1 MRVISMRL
9 LRDLPIRQKLM
20 VITLLISGAALV
32 VACAAFTAYDYI
44 NFRKLMVRELIT
56 SADLIGD
63 NSTAAISFGDHDAAR
78 EALSSLRANSSL
90 LTADIHDEKGN
101 LFAKY
106 TTASASE
113 VKWMDEIQP
122 QAFEFRFDALVVC
135 RTILLDGKPI
145 GTIRVCSDLAPL
157 HERVRSYALAL
168 LIVLVAGLTASLVV
182 VSRLQRLITGPI
194 LNLTE
199 IARKIASDKNFSAR
213 AVKVSNDELGT
224 LIDCF
229 NGMLDQIQ
237 QRDAQ
242 LTMHRDHLEELVAK
256 RTVELSAAKDKAEE
270 SNRAKSNFLANM
282 SHEIRT
288 PMTAI
293 LGFADLMLSPSQ
305 TMSDQINSLQVV
317 RRNARHLMDLI
328 NDILDI
334 SKIEADKM
342 TLEKIPCD
350 MAQIAVEVASML
362 RPRALAKQLSL
373 QVQFVGLIPT
383 QICTDPLRLKQVLM
397 NLTGNAIKFTEK
409 GEVCI
414 TVSVIKEPGGSRAT
428 FDISDTGIGMTPD
441 QAKKLFQPFVQAD
454 ESMTRKYGGSGLGLV
469 ISKRLAGFMGGDVTV
484 ASIPGKGS
492 TFTFWVDSG
501 DLHNVP
507 MREGLSESLLALAD
521 EGSLNEDIMLR
532 GKILLAE
539 DGLDNQQL
547 LTMHL
552 TMAGAE
558 LVLAENGRIAVEK
571 MRSEKF
577 DLVLMDMQ
585 MPELDGYGATNQLR
599 KLGFTLP
606 IIALTAHAMSGDRAR
621 CIAAGCTDYLTK
633 PIDRELLLRTV
644 ASYLEQTVN
653 KSNGN
658 ASPQAAPAPQAKPLV
673 QEAPKPVP
681 AVAVTPTAPPPAVP
695 PSRADAVA
703 AAMKKAV
710 AGFTSRLPER
720 VSSLLALTDT
730 ADMEELR
737 RLVHQL
743 KGAGTGYGFPKITER
758 AAHTESLIKTS
769 AAVEQIRAGV
779 DELVALIRGVEGYNP
794 NEEKHDKAA
803 TADH

>member
-1 MRVISMRL
+1 MRL

-20 VITLLISGAALV
+20 LITLLISGVALI
-32 VACAAFTAYDYI
+32 VACAAFTTYDYI
-44 NFRKLMVRELIT
+44 TFRKLMVHELIT

-90 LTADIHDEKGN
+90 LTADIHDDKDQ

-106 TTASASE
+106 TTPGASE
-113 VKWMDEIQP
+113 VQWMDEVHP
-122 QAFEFRFDALVVC
+122 EAFEFRLNALVVC

-168 LIVLVAGLTASLVV
+168 LIVLVAGLTASLIA

-194 LNLTE
+194 LNLAQT
-199 IARKIASDKNFSAR
+199 ARTVAGDKNYSAR

-229 NGMLDQIQ
+229 NGMLEQIQ
-237 QRDAQ
+237 QRDVQ

-256 RTVELSAAKDKAEE
+256 RTVELSAARDKAEE

-305 TMSDQINSLQVV
+305 TMSDQINCLQVV

-334 SKIEADKM
+334 SKIEADRM
-342 TLEKIPCD
+342 TVEKIPCD
-350 MAQIAVEVASML
+350 MSQIAVEVASMM

-373 QVQFVGLIPT
+373 RVEFVGLIPT
-383 QICTDPLRLKQVLM
+383 QIRSDPLRLKQVMM

-409 GEVCI
+409 GGVCI
-414 TVSVIKEPGGSRAT
+414 KVSVTKFLGECRAV

-441 QAKKLFQPFVQAD
+441 QTKRLFQPFVQAD
-454 ESMTRKYGGSGLGLV
+454 ESMTRKYGGTGLGLV

-484 ASIPGKGS
+484 ESEPGKGS
-492 TFTFWVDSG
+492 TFKFWVDSG
-501 DLHNVP
+501 PLENVP

-521 EGSLNEDIMLR
+521 EGSLNEDIVLQ

-539 DGLDNQQL
+539 DGVDNQEL
-547 LTMHL
+547 LRTNL
-552 TMAGAE
+552 TMAGAAV
-558 LVLAENGRIAVEK
+558 VLAENGRIAVEK
-571 MRSEKF
+571 LRNEKF

-585 MPELDGYGATNQLR
+585 MPELDGYGATSELR
-599 KLGFTLP
+599 RLGFTLP

-644 ASYLEQTVN
+644 ASYLELAAN
-653 KSNGN
+653 K
-658 ASPQAAPAPQAKPLV
+658 APARKQALLSRTKPPSQAPAPLPNALV
-673 QEAPKPVP
+673 IPATSAAPTHGP
-681 AVAVTPTAPPPAVP
+681 
-695 PSRADAVA
+695 DAVA

-710 AGFTSRLPER
+710 MGFTSRLPAR
-720 VSSLLALTDT
+720 VCSLLSLSAAANLED
-730 ADMEELR
+730 LK

-743 KGAGTGYGFPKITER
+743 KGAGSGYGFPNITER
-758 AAHTESLIKTS
+758 AAHTEALIETN
-769 AAVEQIRAGV
+769 AAIEEIRAGV
-779 DELVALIRGVEGYNP
+779 DELVDLIRGVDGYNP
-794 NEEKHDKAA
+794 NEEKHDKTA

>member
-1 MRVISMRL
+1 MRVSPMRL

-20 VITLLISGAALV
+20 VITLLISGAALL

-44 NFRKLMVRELIT
+44 NFRKLMVGELIT
-56 SADLIGD
+56 SADLIGN

-78 EALSSLRANSSL
+78 EALSSLRANSSFL
-90 LTADIHDEKGN
+90 SADIHDAKGN

-106 TTASASE
+106 TTAGGSD
-113 VKWMDEIQP
+113 VNWMDEIQP

-135 RTILLDGKPI
+135 RTIVLDGKPI

-168 LIVLVAGLTASLVV
+168 LIVLAAGLTASLIA

-199 IARKIASDKNFSAR
+199 TARKIAGDKNFSAR

-229 NGMLDQIQ
+229 NGMLEQIQ

-242 LTMHRDHLEELVAK
+242 LTMHRDHLEELVAH

-414 TVSVIKEPGGSRAT
+414 KVSVTKEPSGGRAT
-428 FDISDTGIGMTPD
+428 FDISDTGIGMTPE
-441 QAKKLFQPFVQAD
+441 QTKKLFQPFVQAD

-469 ISKRLAGFMGGDVTV
+469 ISKRLAAFMGGDVSV
-484 ASIPGKGS
+484 ASEPGKGS
-492 TFTFWVDSG
+492 TFTFYVDSG
-501 DLHNVP
+501 PLENVP
-507 MREGLSESLLALAD
+507 MREGLSESLLAMAD
-521 EGSLNEDIMLR
+521 EGTLTEDITLH

-571 MRSEKF
+571 LRTEKF

-606 IIALTAHAMSGDRAR
+606 IIALTAHAMAGDRAR

-644 ASYLEQTVN
+644 ASYLEQT
-653 KSNGN
+653 KASGN
-658 ASPQAAPAPQAKPLV
+658 ALPQAAPAAQPKRPV
-673 QEAPKPVP
+673 QQAPKPLL
-681 AVAVTPTAPPPAVP
+681 AVSVTPTPPAAPPT
-695 PSRADAVA
+695 RTDAVA
-703 AAMKKAV
+703 TAMKKAV
-710 AGFTSRLPER
+710 AGFTSRLPDR
-720 VSSLLALTDT
+720 VSSLLSLSAA

-769 AAVEQIRAGV
+769 AAVEEIRRGV

-794 NEEKHDKAA
+794 SEEKHDKAA